1 MILNQQEIVQ
11 REPLTTTRVMEIYK
25 EVNGREEQWVADTDS
40 YRNMSEEELYA
51 EFSNQRYIRRL
62 GEIELATILKKPVLL
77 SEDVV
82 KNIYREIMSQ
92 ELEYTDVYVRMTESE
107 MREQLIKLK
116 QTSENF
122 KKFKQQWHSQI
133 DQYLQQEDQNQ

>member
-92 ELEYTDVYVRMTESE
+92 ELDYTDVYVRMTESE